1 MKTLSLVAG
10 MALAANVGI
19 AQAVEF
25 DEAALA
31 EWVKPAQMAESSCSV
46 MEPESPQLRKLEYEM
61 EGDTLFIIVEGIGLD
76 GVKHFTFDGKIID
89 DLLSEGRDSG
99 SVTIE
104 EGHNQFF
111 ISVSLPSIQKV
122 VGGIFGVVTSNGIT
136 VSSNIPSD
144 LLNQKET
151 QPSRS
156 VRSWWSRC
164 YATFEVNCNG
174 TRKTQR
180 ISQYSYGGLC
190 AYKKMKCRQW
200 AESYARNT
208 LGYWQFSGLTGQN
221 YCNCFGRNQAR
232 VFYDTTVQGCSDHD
246 GYVNSGLKANNRCNC
261 SGWTFR

>member
-1 MKTLSLVAG
+1 MTMKTLSLVAG

-122 VGGIFGVVTSNGIT
+122 VGGIFGVVT
-136 VSSNIPSD
+136 
-144 LLNQKET
+144 
-151 QPSRS
+151 
-156 VRSWWSRC
+156 
-164 YATFEVNCNG
+164 
-174 TRKTQR
+174 
-180 ISQYSYGGLC
+180 
-190 AYKKMKCRQW
+190 
-200 AESYARNT
+200 
-208 LGYWQFSGLTGQN
+208 
-221 YCNCFGRNQAR
+221 
-232 VFYDTTVQGCSDHD
+232 
-246 GYVNSGLKANNRCNC
+246 
-261 SGWTFR
+261 